1 MDVPLDD
8 SDLLDDIE
16 DQSGQFLIECPSVG
30 ILDGELSIKHDEI
43 VAVLVGSKKTYEHF
57 LLTNLHSGANLKLPK
72 CKLSFPWAQNMVAI
86 VEKEN
91 PHDYIVVQYVVQ
103 NNWELYVTRDLND
116 NGDGNVWMVQR
127 KSPEGQMILLNGKR
141 QIFRAGAPNE
151 KNPKLYD

>member
-1 MDVPLDD
+1 
-8 SDLLDDIE
+8 
-16 DQSGQFLIECPSVG
+16 
-30 ILDGELSIKHDEI
+30 
-43 VAVLVGSKKTYEHF
+43 
-57 LLTNLHSGANLKLPK
+57 
-72 CKLSFPWAQNMVAI
+72 MVAI

-127 KSPEGQMILLNGKR
+127 KSPEGQMILLKGKR